1 MLPLWNNKSR
11 DFGSQNHAT
20 HQVLII
26 CHYSDEYRVMCLIN
40 HRATT
45 EIHSTRSLWLLPWN
59 QEQVCFLSATTI
71 PFCCIIWRQHPSNQ
85 RYEWQHLYNNIN
97 ISIEWYALSYS
108 LSTKTSTKKH
118 ADYPFSYW
126 IQKRPREISV
136 IYAIHTW
143 YTDFNQGDWRSS
155 SIQHAYI
162 VLWSTNY
169 TGEGAFSKTQQ
180 KHPAWLWSHQYQ
192 RTTHLHKTT
201 HLSCCGETLRKL
213 SWSSICKRVNMCTKT
228 SLTDQNHAKLTWFCE
243 RTSWSIGFYRAII
256 IIVIICH
263 WSLEEKSWCRPTGT
277 QWYPKKS
284 WNCAIIS
291 YIDPAVIAQMVQI
304 VTYVKSG
311 CDWSYLRRGYWCSN
325 L

>member
-1 MLPLWNNKSR
+1 
-11 DFGSQNHAT
+11 
-20 HQVLII
+20 
-26 CHYSDEYRVMCLIN
+26 MCLIN

-45 EIHSTRSLWLLPWN
+45 EIHSTRSLWLLPWD

-85 RYEWQHLYNNIN
+85 RYEWQHSYNNIN

-213 SWSSICKRVNMCTKT
+213 SWSSSSQGWLCVLRLLLQTKIMPKLPDFVNVLLDQLVSITLSSSSSSSVIDPLREKAGAGLLEHNDT
-228 SLTDQNHAKLTWFCE
+228 QRNREIVRSSLTSILLLLLKWFKLS
-243 RTSWSIGFYRAII
+243 R
-256 IIVIICH
+256 
-263 WSLEEKSWCRPTGT
+263 
-277 QWYPKKS
+277 
-284 WNCAIIS
+284 
-291 YIDPAVIAQMVQI
+291 M
-304 VTYVKSG
+304 
-311 CDWSYLRRGYWCSN
+311 
-325 L
+325 